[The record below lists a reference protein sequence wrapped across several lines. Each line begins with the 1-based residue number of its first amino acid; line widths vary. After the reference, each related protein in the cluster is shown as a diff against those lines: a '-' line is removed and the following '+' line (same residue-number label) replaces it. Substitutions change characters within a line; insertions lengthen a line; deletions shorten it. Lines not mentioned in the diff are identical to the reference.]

1 VGNCTVT
8 VEAETGSQVT
18 VHIDTTG
25 PAPRVVGLSGGSD
38 VVDTAETPEIDV
50 ALLVNALFPA
60 PDRKSVSRWAYAGH
74 RVSRAV
80 GCRSSSRM

>member
-1 VGNCTVT
+1 MGHCTVT

-25 PAPRVVGLSGGSD
+25 PAPRVVGLSGGND
-38 VVDTAETPEIDV
+38 VVDTAETTEIDV
-50 ALLVNALFPA
+50 ALLVNALFPP
-60 PDRKSVSRWAYAGH
+60 PDRTSVSRRASAGH